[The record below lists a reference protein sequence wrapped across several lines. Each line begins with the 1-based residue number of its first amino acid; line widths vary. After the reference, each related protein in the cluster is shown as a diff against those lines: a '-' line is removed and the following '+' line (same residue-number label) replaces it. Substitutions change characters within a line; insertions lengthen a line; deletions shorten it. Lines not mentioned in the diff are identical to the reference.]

1 MAPDLAS
8 LSQAISVVNAPMYFL
23 LAWALYRRGMSR
35 SYLFF
40 TVYLVL
46 EGLAAAA
53 MLYAGND
60 IRLQRTIYKLAQPPI
75 SLLYVGMVIEVFQK
89 LFARFPGIARFA
101 KRAVVVSI
109 VIAFVFSL
117 ASIGGD
123 LSQGWTGHSLISRYS
138 VILRA
143 ISSAIILY
151 LILISLF
158 LLWMPI
164 PLSANVFRHS
174 VLFFVYFFVTS
185 GIHYLLNTDRTYDV
199 KLANF
204 ILNSLTLLALGSWY
218 VLLQPQGELVPT
230 STGPLTSSSQMLNRL
245 ESINRSLSRHKD

>member
-23 LAWALYRRGMSR
+23 LAWALYRRNIWR

-40 TVYLVL
+40 TACLLV
-46 EGLAAAA
+46 EGLAASA

-60 IRLQRTIYKLAQPPI
+60 GRLQRTIYKVAQPPVF
-75 SLLYVGMVIEVFQK
+75 LLYVGMVVEVFQK

-109 VIAFVFSL
+109 VIAFIFSL

-164 PLSANVFRHS
+164 PLPANVLRHS
-174 VLFFVYFFVTS
+174 VLFFIYFLVTS
-185 GIHYLLNTDRTYDV
+185 GVHYVLNTDRSYDV
-199 KLANF
+199 RLANL
-204 ILNSLTLLALGSWY
+204 IINSLTLLALGCWY
-218 VLLQPQGELVPT
+218 VLLQPQGERVPAAAA
-230 STGPLTSSSQMLNRL
+230 PLTSSSQMLDRL
-245 ESINRSLSRHKD
+245 ESINRTLSRHKD